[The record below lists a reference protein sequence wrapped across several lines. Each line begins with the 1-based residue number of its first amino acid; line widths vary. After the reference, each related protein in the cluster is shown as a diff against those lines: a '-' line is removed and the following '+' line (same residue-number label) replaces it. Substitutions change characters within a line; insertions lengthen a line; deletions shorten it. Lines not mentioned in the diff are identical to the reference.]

1 MEEMLAMIEAAK
13 DDVANVTQE
22 DIDALLLKSP
32 IPGTDPSTNGVSI
45 CVVKLPR
52 DLFIKIPNFWGNFT
66 PKNSGHDAD

>member
-13 DDVANVTQE
+13 DDVANVTEE

-45 CVVKLPR
+45 CVMTRIFRGKITQG
-52 DLFIKIPNFWGNFT
+52 FIY
-66 PKNSGHDAD
+66 KNPEFLG